1 MTSHRDANWPR
12 GKPTLRA
19 RRERWHSELWLTA
32 AEARRLAR
40 LADADL
46 RSVDNYV
53 SKLLIDELARERIR
67 RVRSAKARGRR
78 SIYSVRL
85 WLTAAEKRKLE
96 VRADAAGMSMGGY
109 VRSIVGR
116 RLRA

>member
-12 GKPTLRA
+12 AKPTLNA
-19 RRERWHSELWLTA
+19 RRERWHVELWLTA

-40 LADADL
+40 LADTDL

-53 SKLLIDELARERIR
+53 SKFLIDELARVPAR
-67 RVRSAKARGRR
+67 RTQTLARGRR
-78 SIYSVRL
+78 SIHSVRL

-96 VRADAAGMSMGGY
+96 VRADAAGTSLGGY
-109 VRSIVGR
+109 VRSIVAR